1 MNLVWNIILNDIN
14 LRGWLNYTFL
24 LLVNWLQKVVNYFDR
39 SNRFNF
45 LLLILVFFKRLVL
58 NGLVDLRE
66 IIFTFRIAVVEACRH
81 LL

>member
-1 MNLVWNIILNDIN
+1 MNLVWNIILNDVN

-39 SNRFNF
+39 SNRFIF

-66 IIFTFRIAVVEACRH
+66 IIFTFRIAEVEACRH

>member
-1 MNLVWNIILNDIN
+1 MNLAWNIILNDIN